1 MRPRL
6 LALAA
11 MLACWSGGAFGAEM
25 PKELRGAWCGTAQ
38 EKIYRRCRKADSEDN
53 LDITARK
60 FYVAE
65 GTQCVPLANSGHF
78 VVRASCTFD
87 EGVRSGR
94 VLERWRLFNS
104 GRRLEI
110 RDAKAL
116 P

>member
-1 MRPRL
+1 
-6 LALAA
+6 

-25 PKELRGAWCGTAQ
+25 PKELRGVWCGTAQ
-38 EKIYRRCRKADSEDN
+38 ENIYRRCREADSEDN
-53 LDITARK
+53 LGISARK

-65 GTQCVPLANSGHF
+65 GTQCVPLAITLNSSGHF

-87 EGVRSGR
+87 EGARSGR
-94 VLERWRLFNS
+94 VLQRWRLFNSS